1 MNTSIQNR
9 LQKPNFILLVIFLLL
24 VFMICQKVFGQTPE
38 QEFLASVND
47 YRQKHLAPKLEYREE
62 GQELL
67 TAVAK
72 ANAKKFCHCHSG
84 AYAGEIITAT
94 AQLED
99 GLFQFKHSRPH
110 RRQML
115 KRSHKKATVGLY
127 QGKKMLY
134 VVVRFY

>member
-1 MNTSIQNR
+1 MTTNFRNQFERPNLI
-9 LQKPNFILLVIFLLL
+9 LIIIACLILMMIAQK
-24 VFMICQKVFGQTPE
+24 MFGQTPE
-38 QEFLASVND
+38 QEFLTSINS
-47 YRQKHLAPKLEYREE
+47 YRTKHLVGKLEYREE

-67 TAVAK
+67 TQVAK
-72 ANAKKFCHCHSG
+72 ANAKKFCHCHAG
-84 AYAGEIITAT
+84 AYSGEIITAT

-99 GLFQFKHSRPH
+99 GMFQFKHSRPH